1 MSKHTPKKISTPK
14 KLGRSTST
22 PTTLT
27 STPSPKV
34 EGATGGMTEKEEF
47 WLYKKRF
54 IQDFMKL
61 DTEDD
66 IDDFLEERHKSKHHI
81 ETSTI
86 EKEETVKQHFSQIPR
101 LSTFC
106 GEDNKGEVNWKTYRF
121 KLQSLLQEQ
130 YYSKEQILLGVRRSM
145 KGTASDILRR
155 LGTGV
160 DIETIISKLDST
172 YGEIETQESCLRQF
186 YACCQKDRE
195 SVAQYST
202 RIEEIYS
209 QAVTLGGLRRGD
221 ETVLKNVFFQ
231 GLRSQ
236 LKTLSTY
243 KHDSILDYDRFKI
256 EVRRIEVDL
265 QDSQKKQ
272 EGTHTVYSAINI
284 EKKTT
289 PDNKSEMKEVKE
301 LLQTIN
307 DRVKRLEVDK
317 GQERYGYRAAT
328 SGGYRGGRGSS
339 HFQDRGRG
347 RGTMNTLRGGFR
359 GRGGRVDYSQRNQSN
374 NGDTRTCYHCN
385 EIGHIARNCP
395 KE

>member
-1 MSKHTPKKISTPK
+1 M
-14 KLGRSTST
+14 
-22 PTTLT
+22 
-27 STPSPKV
+27 
-34 EGATGGMTEKEEF
+34 
-47 WLYKKRF
+47 
-54 IQDFMKL
+54 
-61 DTEDD
+61 
-66 IDDFLEERHKSKHHI
+66 
-81 ETSTI
+81 
-86 EKEETVKQHFSQIPR
+86 
-101 LSTFC
+101 
-106 GEDNKGEVNWKTYRF
+106 
-121 KLQSLLQEQ
+121 
-130 YYSKEQILLGVRRSM
+130 
-145 KGTASDILRR
+145 
-155 LGTGV
+155 
-160 DIETIISKLDST
+160 
-172 YGEIETQESCLRQF
+172 RQF

-236 LKTLSTY
+236 LKTLSAY

-272 EGTHTVYSAINI
+272 EGTHTVNSAINI

-328 SGGYRGGRGSS
+328 TGYRRGRGSS
-339 HFQDRGRG
+339 HFQDGGQG
-347 RGTMNTLRGGFR
+347 RGTMNTRRGGFR
-359 GRGGRVDYSQRNQSN
+359 GGGGGRVYYSQRYQSN